1 MTVRMLINATV
12 PAELRIAV
20 VEDGEL
26 VDLDIES
33 VEGSSI
39 KGNIYKGVVHNVE
52 ASLAAAFINFGDHKQ
67 GFLPF
72 DEVAPFLHTKKWDKK
87 EPPRI
92 TDVLKRG
99 QEIVVQA
106 AKDPVGEKGAAL
118 TTYLSIPGR
127 YTVLMPGSDARGISR
142 KVEDGATRKQVR
154 AIAGEVT
161 VPEGCGFI
169 IRTAG
174 LDQPK
179 EAIQKDLDRLAEIL
193 ANIERTAKIARAP
206 SILHSEPD
214 LIVRTLRELFNED
227 IDEVLIDSRDEYE
240 ATKAYFEELMPQ
252 YVDRIKHYQNPIPI
266 FTYHHVEEQVEATF
280 QRVVPLPSG
289 GSIVIDETEAM
300 TAIDV
305 NSGKMTSERDHE
317 DTVYKTNL
325 EAAHVIAQQ
334 LRLRD
339 HGGIVVIDFID
350 MEMSKH
356 NRAVEEA
363 LKDAASDDKARVK
376 VSRILSN
383 GLCIVTRQRIRGGI
397 KKTTRHRCPACG
409 GTGWLR
415 SPESHS
421 LSLLKRIEA
430 RLAQGEVEEVRVSTH
445 KMTAEFL
452 LNYKRNELLG
462 LERQYRCRILV
473 VVKLELDRATDEVKF
488 LSKGELLQEMT
499 DKLPPREKRRKLS
512 ERRQKKPRKG
522 RGREEG
528 APRPPRPARE
538 ALPDRAERGD
548 RAGRAERDE
557 SVEPASE
564 GGVTFTGRPPK
575 ELLDKIRREAEERRK
590 ARAGRQ
596 QGAVREGEGE
606 GLERTAMPPEPPAAS
621 QAPAPAESWTS
632 VFSTPP
638 VEVAED
644 MIEESRPSE
653 PPAPVEDSESEG
665 QAASSDRPSKAPRKP
680 RSRTRSTR
688 GRSKKDGAPE
698 DEAQSAEADRP
709 SEPVP
714 EVPEEEA
721 ASGGFLKRLLG
732 GSRSAARDQDEG

>member
-1 MTVRMLINATV
+1 MTTRMLINATV
-12 PAELRIAV
+12 PEELRIAV

-72 DEVAPFLHTKKWDKK
+72 DEVSPDLFGKKWDKK

-127 YTVLMPGSDARGISR
+127 FTVLMPGSDARGISR
-142 KVEDGATRKQVR
+142 KVEDGATRKQVK
-154 AIAGEVT
+154 AIAEEIT

-179 EAIQKDLDRLAEIL
+179 EAIQRDLDRLADIL
-193 ANIERTAKIARAP
+193 ANIDRTAKIARAP

-227 IDEVLIDSRDEYE
+227 IDEVLIDSREEYE
-240 ATKAYFEELMPQ
+240 ATRSYFEELMPQ
-252 YVDRIKHYQNPIPI
+252 YVERIKHYQNPIPI

-317 DTVYKTNL
+317 ETVYKTNL

-356 NRAVEEA
+356 NRAVEAA
-363 LKDAASDDKARVK
+363 LKDAAADDKARVK

-452 LNYKRNELLG
+452 LNHKRSELLG

-499 DKLPPREKRRKLS
+499 DKLPPREKRKKLS
-512 ERRQKKPRKG
+512 ERKKKKPRKG
-522 RGREEG
+522 RGDREEG
-528 APRPPRPARE
+528 APRAPKAPASRPERSERHDRPELTEPP
-538 ALPDRAERGD
+538 
-548 RAGRAERDE
+548 
-557 SVEPASE
+557 SE

-575 ELLDKIRREAEERRK
+575 ELIEKIRREAEERRK
-590 ARAGRQ
+590 ARAGRSV
-596 QGAVREGEGE
+596 AREGDEAPPG
-606 GLERTAMPPEPPAAS
+606 GAAPPEPPPPS
-621 QAPAPAESWTS
+621 QTPAPAESWTS

-644 MIEESRPSE
+644 MIEDSRTPE
-653 PPAPVEDSESEG
+653 PTEAADGLAAAEPEDEDVS
-665 QAASSDRPSKAPRKP
+665 ASDRPSKPPRKP
-680 RSRTRSTR
+680 RTRARSAR
-688 GRSKKDGAPE
+688 GRGRKDGGSEEGA
-698 DEAQSAEADRP
+698 ALAEEERGSEPPPGAP
-709 SEPVP
+709 SE
-714 EVPEEEA
+714 EEPQ
-721 ASGGFLKRLLG
+721 SGGFLKRLLG
-732 GSRSAARDQDEG
+732 GGRGAAREQDEG

>member
-1 MTVRMLINATV
+1 MLINATV
-12 PAELRIAV
+12 PEELRIAV

-33 VEGSSI
+33 TEGSSI

-72 DEVAPFLHTKKWDKK
+72 DEVAPSLYGKKWDKK

-99 QEIVVQA
+99 QEIIVQA

-127 YTVLMPGSDARGISR
+127 FTVLMPGSDARGISR
-142 KVEDGATRKQVR
+142 KVEDGSSRKQVK
-154 AIAGEVT
+154 AIAEQLT
-161 VPEGCGFI
+161 IPEDCGFI
-169 IRTAG
+169 VRTAG
-174 LDQPK
+174 LDQSK
-179 EAIQKDLDRLAEIL
+179 EAIQKDIDRLAEIHQT
-193 ANIERTAKIARAP
+193 IERTAKIARAP

-214 LIVRTLRELFNED
+214 LIVRTLRELFTEE
-227 IDEVLIDSRDEYE
+227 IEEVLIDSREEYE

-252 YVDRIKHYQNPIPI
+252 YVDRIKHHINPIPI
-266 FTYHHVEEQVEATF
+266 FTFYHVEEQVEATF
-280 QRVVPLPSG
+280 QRIVPLPSG

-317 DTVYKTNL
+317 DTVFKTNL

-356 NRAVEEA
+356 NREVEEA
-363 LKDAASDDKARVK
+363 LKDAAAYDKARLK

-383 GLCIVTRQRIRGGI
+383 GLCILTRQRIRGGI

-445 KMTAEFL
+445 KMTAEYL
-452 LNYKRNELLG
+452 LNYKRSELLG

-499 DKLPPREKRRKLS
+499 DKLPPREKRKKLS
-512 ERRQKKPRKG
+512 ERKKKKPRGGRSREDG
-522 RGREEG
+522 RGREDGERRG
-528 APRPPRPARE
+528 PRPPRAAPPA
-538 ALPDRAERGD
+538 ADRGPAP
-548 RAGRAERDE
+548 
-557 SVEPASE
+557 EPPTE

-575 ELLDKIRREAEERRK
+575 ELLEKIKRDAEERRK
-590 ARAGRQ
+590 ARAGRGPVKDGED
-596 QGAVREGEGE
+596 GAA
-606 GLERTAMPPEPPAAS
+606 RTALPPDPPPPS
-621 QAPAPAESWTS
+621 ERPPSSESWTS
-632 VFSTPP
+632 AFSVPP

-644 MIEESRPSE
+644 MIEEARPSS
-653 PPAPVEDSESEG
+653 PPDMQGLDNGPEVEA
-665 QAASSDRPSKAPRKP
+665 QAEEAETSSDRPSKPPRKG
-680 RSRTRSTR
+680 RTRARTSSR
-688 GRSKKDGAPE
+688 SRSKKSEPPATEEAFFADGE
-698 DEAQSAEADRP
+698 EAVPGDSEAD
-709 SEPVP
+709 EPTAP
-714 EVPEEEA
+714 A
-721 ASGGFLKRLLG
+721 AGGGFLKRLLG
-732 GSRSAARDQDEG
+732 NGKSAARDQDEG

>member
-1 MTVRMLINATV
+1 MTTRMLINATV
-12 PAELRIAV
+12 PEELRIAV

-72 DEVAPFLHTKKWDKK
+72 DEVSRDLYPKKWDRK

-142 KVEDGATRKQVR
+142 KVEDGATRKQVK
-154 AIAGEVT
+154 AIAEEVS
-161 VPEGCGFI
+161 VPDDCGFI

-174 LDQPK
+174 LDQPR
-179 EAIQKDLDRLAEIL
+179 EAIQKDLDRLADIL
-193 ANIERTAKIARAP
+193 ANIDRTAKIARAP

-227 IDEVLIDSRDEYE
+227 IDEVMIDSREEYE
-240 ATKAYFEELMPQ
+240 ATRSYFEELMPQ

-363 LKDAASDDKARVK
+363 LKDAAADDKARVK

-452 LNYKRNELLG
+452 LNHKRSELLG

-512 ERRQKKPRKG
+512 ERKKKKPRKERG
-522 RGREEG
+522 GREEG
-528 APRPPRPARE
+528 APRPPRAPKA
-538 ALPDRAERGD
+538 PAERPEI
-548 RAGRAERDE
+548 AE
-557 SVEPASE
+557 PPSE

-575 ELLDKIRREAEERRK
+575 ELLEKIRREAEERRK
-590 ARAGRQ
+590 ARAGRG
-596 QGAVREGEGE
+596 QGRDGEDAATSAG
-606 GLERTAMPPEPPAAS
+606 APPEPPPPS

-632 VFSTPP
+632 VFSAPP

-644 MIEESRPSE
+644 MIEDSRPSE
-653 PPAPVEDSESEG
+653 PPAPLGAAEG
-665 QAASSDRPSKAPRKP
+665 DDASSSSSDRPSKPPRKP
-680 RSRTRSTR
+680 RSRSRSAR
-688 GRSKKDGAPE
+688 GRSRREGATE
-698 DEAQSAEADRP
+698 EGGALVEEDRP
-709 SEPVP
+709 SEPP
-714 EVPEEEA
+714 AEA
-721 ASGGFLKRLLG
+721 SPTGDGSGGGFLKRLLG
-732 GSRSAARDQDEG
+732 GGRGAAREQDEG